1 MLTPN
6 GAFLPDVIKKPKK
19 ELKRKLLSHYVIQC
33 DVRPCPYSMEKS
45 FSMPLAI
52 IRHTTSATG
61 PTLSGA
67 LSRSV

>member
-6 GAFLPDVIKKPKK
+6 GAFLPDVIRRPKK

-33 DVRPCPYSMEKS
+33 DVRPYPYSMEKS

-52 IRHTTSATG
+52 IWYTTSATCL
-61 PTLSGA
+61 TL
-67 LSRSV
+67 

>member
-6 GAFLPDVIKKPKK
+6 RAFLSVVIGRPKK

-33 DVRPCPYSMEKS
+33 DVRLYPYSMEKS

-52 IRHTTSATG
+52 IWHTTSATC
-61 PTLSGA
+61 PML
-67 LSRSV
+67 